1 MGVEVAEAE
10 TQRDVLVV
18 EAKMLKQTQRH
29 TLTEML
35 YQAKIMHGR
44 LGGEAV
50 EAETP
55 ATQRY
60 MLSQVSHEAK
70 VMHEHLGGEAV
81 GAVTRVHLHLDAM
94 AEKKCV
100 LSPVKVV

>member
-1 MGVEVAEAE
+1 ME
-10 TQRDVLVV
+10 TQWDVLAV
-18 EAKMLKQTQRH
+18 EAKTLTQTQRR
-29 TLTEML
+29 TLSEML
-35 YQAKIMHGR
+35 YEAKTMHGR
-44 LGGEAV
+44 LDGEAA
-50 EAETP
+50 EMETP